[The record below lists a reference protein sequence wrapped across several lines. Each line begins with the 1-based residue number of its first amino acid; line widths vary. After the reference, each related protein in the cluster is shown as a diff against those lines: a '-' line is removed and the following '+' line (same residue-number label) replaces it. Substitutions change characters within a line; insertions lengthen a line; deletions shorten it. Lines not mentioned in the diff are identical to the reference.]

1 MNLKNTLKVYNTYI
15 HIPFC
20 ENKCNYCDF
29 TSFKISGNEDS
40 KYVDYLLKEI
50 SLYKKKYDLNVKQDT
65 IYFGG
70 GTPSLLSN
78 NDLKRILSE
87 FNYDETTEITIEINP
102 KTTNKLKLKSYRELG
117 INRLSIGVQSFNNK
131 MLQILG
137 RIHNSREAIRIY
149 KEAKEVGFQNISLDL
164 MFALPKQTLE
174 DLKKDLKELFD
185 LEPEHFSIYSLI
197 WEEGTNFYR
206 DLMAG
211 KLQETDNELEA
222 EMYEF
227 IINEAKEKNYIHYEI
242 SNFAKENFESR
253 HNTIYWENK
262 NYLGLGLAAA
272 GYLENKRY
280 KNHTNFL
287 NYYQD
292 LEGDKFPISEEELL
306 NSQEKEQ
313 YKYIL
318 GFRMLNKKI
327 VADSEYKKK
336 LEELFKE
343 GYVEKIDEAYRITRK
358 GLMLFNDFISNFI

>member
-50 SLYKKKYDLNVKQDT
+50 SLYKKKYDLSVKQNT

-197 WEEGTNFYR
+197 WEEGTNFYK
-206 DLMAG
+206 DLMSG
-211 KLQETDNELEA
+211 KLKETDNDLEA

-227 IINEAKEKNYIHYEI
+227 IIEEAKKHNYEHYEI
-242 SNFAKENFESR
+242 SNFSKRNFASR

-262 NYLGLGLAAA
+262 NYLGVGLAAA
-272 GYLENKRY
+272 GYLENERY
-280 KNHTNFL
+280 KNHSNFL
-287 NYYQD
+287 DYYKS
-292 LEGDKFPISEEELL
+292 LEKEEFPISEKEILSPEER
-306 NSQEKEQ
+306 EQ

-318 GFRMLNKKI
+318 GFRMLEKKI
-327 VADSEYKKK
+327 KPSLEYKEK
-336 LEELFKE
+336 LEALLLE
-343 GYVEKIDEAYRITRK
+343 GYVEKIEEEYKITKK